1 MSTTFNKRLL
11 IVWLILTSMT
21 LAYIWIDH
29 TADQN
34 GTLRA
39 STVVTV
45 SAIVIAL
52 IKVRIIF
59 REFME
64 VRHAPPLLCRL
75 TDGVGCSHRRVPV
88 GQLFRRLVHRRLSF
102 LREQTQSCPDTP
114 GEGRICVCSRKSEGA
129 RLGTRADTAMP
140 TR

>member
-11 IVWLILTSMT
+11 VVWSILTSMT
-21 LAYIWIDH
+21 LAYVWIDH
-29 TADQN
+29 TVDQN

-64 VRHAPPLLCRL
+64 VRHAPTWLRRL
-75 TDGVGCSHRRVPV
+75 TDAWVVLIAVCLLGSYFVGSAVA
-88 GQLFRRLVHRRLSF
+88 G
-102 LREQTQSCPDTP
+102 
-114 GEGRICVCSRKSEGA
+114 
-129 RLGTRADTAMP
+129 
-140 TR
+140 

>member
-1 MSTTFNKRLL
+1 VSIIFRNRLL
-11 IVWLILTSMT
+11 IVWLVLTSMT
-21 LAYIWIDH
+21 LGYVWMNQAV
-29 TADQN
+29 DQN

-64 VRHAPPLLCRL
+64 VRHAPVLLCLL
-75 TDGVGCSHRRVPV
+75 TDAWVVLIGVGLLGSYFV
-88 GQLFRRLVHRRLSF
+88 GSAVS
-102 LREQTQSCPDTP
+102 
-114 GEGRICVCSRKSEGA
+114 G
-129 RLGTRADTAMP
+129 
-140 TR
+140 

>member
-11 IVWLILTSMT
+11 IVWSILTSMT
-21 LAYIWIDH
+21 LAYVWMDH
-29 TADQN
+29 TVDQN

-64 VRHAPPLLCRL
+64 VRHAPAWLCRL
-75 TDGVGCSHRRVPV
+75 TDGWVVLIGACLLGSYFVGAAVS
-88 GQLFRRLVHRRLSF
+88 
-102 LREQTQSCPDTP
+102 
-114 GEGRICVCSRKSEGA
+114 
-129 RLGTRADTAMP
+129 
-140 TR
+140 

>member
-1 MSTTFNKRLL
+1 VSTTFNKRLL
-11 IVWLILTSMT
+11 IVWLALTCLT
-21 LAYIWIDH
+21 LAYVWIDH
-29 TADQN
+29 TVDQN

-64 VRHAPPLLCRL
+64 VRHAPAWLCRL
-75 TDGVGCSHRRVPV
+75 TDGWVVLIAVCLLGSYFVGSAIA
-88 GQLFRRLVHRRLSF
+88 G
-102 LREQTQSCPDTP
+102 
-114 GEGRICVCSRKSEGA
+114 
-129 RLGTRADTAMP
+129 
-140 TR
+140 

>member
-11 IVWLILTSMT
+11 IVWLTLTSLT
-21 LAYIWIDH
+21 LAYVWIDH

-64 VRHAPPLLCRL
+64 VRHAPAWLCRL
-75 TDGVGCSHRRVPV
+75 TDAWVVLIAVCLLGSYFVGSAIA
-88 GQLFRRLVHRRLSF
+88 G
-102 LREQTQSCPDTP
+102 
-114 GEGRICVCSRKSEGA
+114 
-129 RLGTRADTAMP
+129 
-140 TR
+140 

>member
-1 MSTTFNKRLL
+1 MSVTFSKRLM
-11 IVWLILTSMT
+11 IVWMILSAMT
-21 LAYIWIDH
+21 VVYVWLDH
-29 TADQN
+29 SADQD

-64 VRHAPPLLCRL
+64 VNHAPAWLCRL
-75 TDGVGCSHRRVPV
+75 TDGWVVLIGTI
-88 GQLFRRLVHRRLSF
+88 L
-102 LREQTQSCPDTP
+102 
-114 GEGRICVCSRKSEGA
+114 
-129 RLGTRADTAMP
+129 LGTYLVGSAIAP
-140 TR
+140 

>member
-11 IVWLILTSMT
+11 IVWVILTSMT
-21 LAYIWIDH
+21 LVYVWMDH
-29 TADQN
+29 SADQN

-64 VRHAPPLLCRL
+64 VRHAPALLCRL
-75 TDGVGCSHRRVPV
+75 TDGWVVLIGVCLLGSYFVGSAIA
-88 GQLFRRLVHRRLSF
+88 G
-102 LREQTQSCPDTP
+102 
-114 GEGRICVCSRKSEGA
+114 
-129 RLGTRADTAMP
+129 
-140 TR
+140 